1 MPSLEDKLAA
11 TELELEEL
19 RQEYANFAYIVSHD
33 LSAPMRHIDGFT
45 DLILKDNF
53 GRFDE
58 KTEKHFK
65 YLRDAAEK
73 AAAIMSGLLE
83 YSRLET
89 RKGKIEPVLCEECIS
104 EALWKLDDLVRSSG
118 ADIDV
123 GDMPEVNADAGQLT
137 KLFFHLVQ
145 NALRYQPENS
155 TPIIKVRSQQVG
167 DFWEFTVKDN
177 GIGIRE
183 TLQPEIFTILRR
195 AVPPDDYPGIGMGLA
210 LASKIVKRHGGR
222 IWAKSDLGQGT
233 TVHFTLP
240 RGS

>member
-1 MPSLEDKLAA
+1 
-11 TELELEEL
+11 
-19 RQEYANFAYIVSHD
+19 
-33 LSAPMRHIDGFT
+33 
-45 DLILKDNF
+45 
-53 GRFDE
+53 
-58 KTEKHFK
+58 
-65 YLRDAAEK
+65 
-73 AAAIMSGLLE
+73 
-83 YSRLET
+83 
-89 RKGKIEPVLCEECIS
+89 
-104 EALWKLDDLVRSSG
+104 
-118 ADIDV
+118 
-123 GDMPEVNADAGQLT
+123 MPEVNADAGQLT

-222 IWAKSDLGQGT
+222 IWAKSELGQGT